1 MHIPIENPATIA
13 YNRISYIYVPSQY
26 DNKFK
31 PLTICWCLHLSYLY
45 FTMNDTTD
53 VNLNARAMEKIK
65 APKKPEMALFVC
77 ICLKV
82 IGKGLFIGVIDNDLV
97 ANKLI

>member
-1 MHIPIENPATIA
+1 
-13 YNRISYIYVPSQY
+13 
-26 DNKFK
+26 
-31 PLTICWCLHLSYLY
+31 
-45 FTMNDTTD
+45 MNDTTD

-65 APKKPEMALFVC
+65 APKKPEIALFVC